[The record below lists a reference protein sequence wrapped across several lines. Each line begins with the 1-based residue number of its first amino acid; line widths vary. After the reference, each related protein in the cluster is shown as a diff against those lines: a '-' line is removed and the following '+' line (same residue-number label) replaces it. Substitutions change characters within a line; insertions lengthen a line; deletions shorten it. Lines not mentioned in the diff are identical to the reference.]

1 MKKTVTEII
10 NDEYKS
16 YSIEVIKNRAIP
28 HLIDGMKP
36 VQRKI
41 FYILNKKGHNY
52 IKVAG
57 IAGYIISEA
66 EYHHSDVSA
75 SAAATKMGQDYIC
88 SGNNIPFMLRK
99 GSFGSRLIREAAS
112 PRYIYGKTNTL
123 LEEVYIDNDILPSN
137 KDIESPEPEYYLPLI
152 PMILVNT
159 VSGTAVGFSS
169 NIPCH
174 NPNDI
179 IEYMIDY
186 LKKGKS
192 NKEILPYWNKYHGD
206 TQKIEDKL
214 VTIGKFK
221 KLSRSK
227 ICISEVP
234 PKYDMIKYCTIL
246 ETLKDK
252 DIISSYKNKCSGEKF
267 LFEIKLKKELSDE
280 DIIKKFKLSQNI
292 NYNLV
297 TIFDDKVL
305 VFEDIYSLIDYFTN
319 IRLKYFNKRYDKL
332 VYDLIKENIKINQKI
347 SFIEKVIECI
357 ATTNEFC
364 LLDEIIKEGN
374 YPKSFQNIPIK
385 NFDNSKIVEL
395 RKIINNNIQLI
406 EEYININIKKQYIKE
421 LKKLNRRIKNEFN

>member
-1 MKKTVTEII
+1 MKKTITEII

-28 HLIDGMKP
+28 HLIDGFKP

-41 FYILNKKGHNY
+41 FYILNKKGNNF

-57 IAGYIISEA
+57 LAGYIISEA
-66 EYHHSDVSA
+66 EYHHSDA
-75 SAAATKMGQDYIC
+75 SAANAATKMGQDYVC

-112 PRYIYGKTNTL
+112 ARYIYGKRNPL
-123 LEEVYIDNDILPSN
+123 LEEIYIDNDIVPPN
-137 KDIESPEPEYYLPLI
+137 KDIESPEPEHYLPLI
-152 PMILVNT
+152 PMILVNS

-192 NKEILPYWNKYHGD
+192 KKEILPYWAGYDGETIFNEGV
-206 TQKIEDKL
+206 L
-214 VTIGKFK
+214 VTIGKFE

-227 ICISEVP
+227 ILISEIP

-246 ETLKDK
+246 EKLKD
-252 DIISSYKNKCSGEKF
+252 DEVISSYKNKCSGENF

-305 VFEDIYSLIDYFTN
+305 VFENVYSLIEYFTN
-319 IRLKYFNKRYDKL
+319 VRLNYFEKRYDKL
-332 VYDLIKENIKINQKI
+332 ICDLIKENIKINQKI
-347 SFIEKVIECI
+347 NFIEKVIECI
-357 ATTNEFC
+357 SLTNKFNS
-364 LLDEIIKEGN
+364 LDKIIEEGN

-385 NFDNSKIVEL
+385 KFDGSEIEKLKVD
-395 RKIINNNIQLI
+395 INNNIQLI
-406 EEYININIKKQYIKE
+406 EEYININIKKQYMRE
-421 LKKLNRRIKNEFN
+421 LRQLKKKI